1 MSKLQGGHFIAGMV
15 QEIVSNF
22 IGPKVYAEN
31 AGSNFIVVGRYGTV
45 GIVDL

>member
-22 IGPKVYAEN
+22 IGPKICAEN
-31 AGSNFIVVGRYGTV
+31 AGSHIIVVGRYV
-45 GIVDL
+45 AV